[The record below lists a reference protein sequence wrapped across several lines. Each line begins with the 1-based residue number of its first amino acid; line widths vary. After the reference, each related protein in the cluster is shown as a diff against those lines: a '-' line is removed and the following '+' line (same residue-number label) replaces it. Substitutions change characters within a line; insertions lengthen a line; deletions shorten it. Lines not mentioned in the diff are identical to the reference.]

1 MSDTEDHVK
10 STAGDVR
17 KQGAVDKVD
26 LTLDCRGLLC
36 PMPLLKTSTAIKN
49 MKVGQILEMLTTD
62 PGAKPDIFAWSKR
75 TGHEL
80 VRMEEESGV
89 LKFYILKTA

>member
-1 MSDTEDHVK
+1 MSDTEDRVK
-10 STAGDVR
+10 STAGDVW
-17 KQGAVDKVD
+17 KQAVDKVD

-36 PMPLLKTSTAIKN
+36 PMPALKTSTAVKN
-49 MKVGQILEMLTTD
+49 MQVGQILEMLTTD
-62 PGAKPDIFAWSKR
+62 PGAKPDMLAWSKR

-89 LKFYILKTA
+89 LKFYIRKTV